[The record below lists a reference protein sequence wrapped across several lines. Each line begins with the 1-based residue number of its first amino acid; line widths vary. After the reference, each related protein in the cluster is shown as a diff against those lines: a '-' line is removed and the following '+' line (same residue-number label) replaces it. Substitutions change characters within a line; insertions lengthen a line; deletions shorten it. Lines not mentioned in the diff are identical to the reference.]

1 MRDLEREFLELK
13 YTGDN
18 PRVKYTFLDY
28 TLKHV
33 DLHIRASNLEKH
45 GFHVM
50 SQNEKVEKLLNGV
63 AVSDFDS
70 AIMDVRHRT
79 DYANDFYAAKDYL
92 ANWYRLRKK
101 SLKTSTRG
109 SNVSSIHT
117 APAPNAKKRARNRK
131 RMSDPD
137 SKPPA
142 KDLVKIAETATKL
155 CEATP
160 ARYGF
165 DPVEIAKLIRSRSI
179 KYTVY
184 SSEKY
189 AS

>member
-18 PRVKYTFLDY
+18 PRVKCTFLDY

-50 SQNEKVEKLLNGV
+50 SQNEKVEKLLNGI
-63 AVSDFDS
+63 AVSNFDS

-79 DYANDFYAAKDYL
+79 EYANDFHAAKDNL
-92 ANWYRLRKK
+92 ANWYRLTKE
-101 SLKTSTRG
+101 SQKTSTRG
-109 SNVSSIHT
+109 SKVSSVHT
-117 APAPNAKKRARNRK
+117 APAPEARRRARSRK
-131 RMSDPD
+131 RVSDPD

-142 KDLVKIAETATKL
+142 KDLVKIAESA
-155 CEATP
+155 
-160 ARYGF
+160 
-165 DPVEIAKLIRSRSI
+165 AKL
-179 KYTVY
+179 
-184 SSEKY
+184 
-189 AS
+189 